1 MRQEEKNKILKLV
14 GMLGS
19 NFDNE
24 RSVAA
29 KKISEIAINEKFSII
44 ELMQK
49 CFETTVS
56 NKSQNNDYVKKTNI
70 EKTIKKIKELKEM
83 LFKYDDKILSVWE
96 RQFTADVIDRY
107 DYSWETCDSDI
118 YGLSEKQ
125 LTIVNRILSKYELRY
140 GTKK

>member
-1 MRQEEKNKILKLV
+1 
-14 GMLGS
+14 MLGS

-24 RSVAA
+24 RAVAA
-29 KKISEIAINEKFSII
+29 KKISEIAINQKFSII

-70 EKTIKKIKELKEM
+70 EETIKKIKELKEM

-96 RQFTADVIDRY
+96 RQFTEDVIDRY
-107 DYSWETCDSDI
+107 DYSWETYDSDI